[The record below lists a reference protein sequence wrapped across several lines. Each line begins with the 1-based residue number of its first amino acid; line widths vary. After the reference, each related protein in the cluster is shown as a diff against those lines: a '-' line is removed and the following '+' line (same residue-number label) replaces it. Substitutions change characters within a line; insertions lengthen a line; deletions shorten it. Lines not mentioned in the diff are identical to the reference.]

1 MEMSEFATSEMLEST
16 GASAQLTDREKHLIG
31 IAVTA
36 TRGCVACTG
45 GRLKKAINAGVP
57 YAALVAAVDLAAAVN
72 AGVTVA
78 IALQAPTSTALPAR
92 TVSVPRGFLIA
103 NMSR

>member
-1 MEMSEFATSEMLEST
+1 MKMSEFATNDLLEAA
-16 GASAQLTDREKHLIG
+16 GASAHLTDREKHLIG

-45 GRLKKAINAGVP
+45 GRLKKAIDAGVP
-57 YAALVAAVDLAAAVN
+57 YVVLVAAVDLAAAVN

-78 IALQAPTSTALPAR
+78 IALQGADLNGIACKDGVCTAGLP
-92 TVSVPRGFLIA
+92 
-103 NMSR
+103 NC

>member
-1 MEMSEFATSEMLEST
+1 MKMSEFATNELLESA
-16 GASAQLTDREKHLIG
+16 GASPHLTDREKHLIG

-45 GRLKKAINAGVP
+45 GRLKKAIDAGVP

-78 IALQAPTSTALPAR
+78 IVLQGADLNGIACKDGVCTAGLP
-92 TVSVPRGFLIA
+92 
-103 NMSR
+103 NC

>member
-1 MEMSEFATSEMLEST
+1 MKMSEFATNGLLEST
-16 GASAQLTDREKHLIG
+16 GASAHLTDREKHLIG

-45 GRLKKAINAGVP
+45 GRLKKASDVGVP
-57 YAALVAAVDLAAAVN
+57 YAVLVAAVDLAASVN

-78 IALQAPTSTALPAR
+78 IALQGADLNGIACKDGVCTAGLPTC
-92 TVSVPRGFLIA
+92 
-103 NMSR
+103 